1 MDDCKYALEKSKFNP
16 GSNNFPVVTFEGGQ
30 APRCQKS
37 PRTPEEKPPRAAGN
51 PRQQKH
57 IQKMVDTGICKHK
70 VYFTYL
76 KKEKRSLKNEQ
87 GTRDCKEWSSSLK
100 EILPHPKRKNLP
112 EIEKLIIY
120 YLN

>member
-1 MDDCKYALEKSKFNP
+1 MDDCKYALEKSKFNL
-16 GSNNFPVVTFEGGQ
+16 GSSNFPVVTCEGGQ

-37 PRTPEEKPPRAAGN
+37 PRTPEEKPLRAAVN
-51 PRQQKH
+51 TREQKH
-57 IQKMVDTGICKHK
+57 TQKMVDTGICKHK

-87 GTRDCKEWSSSLK
+87 GTRDCKESSLK

-112 EIEKLIIY
+112 EMERLIIY